1 MGHHDWMQLGHK
13 ILAAPL
19 VCPDSCQGATW
30 FPAACKALPLDQRAM
45 TPTRAEQM
53 IREYGGR
60 LETPPLAEVIARR
73 D

>member
-1 MGHHDWMQLGHK
+1 MVSRGMQGLT
-13 ILAAPL
+13 
-19 VCPDSCQGATW
+19 S
-30 FPAACKALPLDQRAM
+30 R
-45 TPTRAEQM
+45 PTGNDTNVGVQM